1 MKIAIGCDHIVT
13 DIKMAVS
20 DHLKQQGHEVI
31 DVGTYDFTRTHY
43 PIFGKKVAEK
53 VNTKEADLGVTICGT
68 GVGITAAADKNK
80 DVRSALV
87 RDVTSAAY
95 AKRELNANV
104 IGCGGMIVGKNLIY
118 EIVDTFINT
127 EYEPTEENQKLI
139 QKIDA
144 IAANDEDHQS
154 GNHHFFDEEIEKWEE
169 GYYHD

>member
-1 MKIAIGCDHIVT
+1 MKIALGCDHIVT
-13 DIKMAVS
+13 DIKIAVS
-20 DHLKQQGHEVI
+20 DYLKTEGHEVI

-43 PIFGKKVAEK
+43 PIFGKKVADK

-68 GVGITAAADKNK
+68 GVGITASADKNK
-80 DVRSALV
+80 GARSALV

-118 EIVDTFINT
+118 EIIDTFINT
-127 EYEPTEENQKLI
+127 KYEPTEENEKLI

-144 IAANDEDHQS
+144 IASKDEDYQT
-154 GNHHFFDEEIEKWEE
+154 GNTHFFDEEIEKWEE